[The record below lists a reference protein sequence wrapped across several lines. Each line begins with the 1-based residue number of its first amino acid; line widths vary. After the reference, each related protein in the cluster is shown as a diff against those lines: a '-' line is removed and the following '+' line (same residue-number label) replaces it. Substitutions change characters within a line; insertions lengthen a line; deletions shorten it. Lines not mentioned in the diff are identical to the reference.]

1 LHVLNL
7 LAAKEVST
15 EKAADLSEGATDN
28 GPSESAVK
36 ENELT
41 VEPQEMV
48 PIPPAEENSENS
60 AATENQQVR
69 GII

>member
-1 LHVLNL
+1 ML
-7 LAAKEVST
+7 T
-15 EKAADLSEGATDN
+15 EKVVDLSEGATDN

-41 VEPQEMV
+41 VEQQEMV

-60 AATENQQVR
+60 AVTENQQVR

>member
-1 LHVLNL
+1 ML
-7 LAAKEVST
+7 T

-28 GPSESAVK
+28 GPSESALK

-41 VEPQEMV
+41 VEQQEVV
-48 PIPPAEENSENS
+48 PIPAAEENSENS
-60 AATENQQVR
+60 ATTENQQVR